1 MASFHAELYI
11 EEQVYP
17 VLWCALEF
25 RQQIQERGRVS
36 ARVRQGPLLL
46 LLDVA
51 QDDDTLVSWAA
62 TPHKKLSGHL
72 IFFDTA
78 QLSPHESIHFE
89 EAECVGYQES
99 FDVLQGENGS
109 YTCSLTITAPE
120 FALGTGATGGA
131 AGLSSM
137 LAAVTPAL
145 PSANLAAKALEVVE
159 SKVERYQKRLRLL
172 QSGRSKLTDM
182 DQLISA
188 AGPATSSAAAP
199 TSKSPLGR
207 LGSLLGSGPSAAV
220 AEAGP
225 GPLPLVNDR
234 NILQKAVDRLT
245 FNNVAVERARLS
257 QHAYQFTTTADP
269 SGLLLPTF
277 TEEVPE
283 GWQALQVWDD
293 KQTGFAAA
301 LYDSDFEQPNR
312 KVLAFRGTNPTEWGD
327 IKADL
332 TQALGIP
339 TKQYDQAI
347 QLAQN
352 LKQQYGGLDIVQDA
366 GLDMTGHSLGGGL
379 AAAASTVTGAKGYT
393 FNAAGLHPRS
403 VKPYGI
409 SKEAMRAAAPGLIDN
424 VYSNRD
430 PLNGLQNHMG
440 GLIPKSVGTP
450 HVLDKAGFHPI
461 GAVVNAIEAEKDA
474 DTATI
479 KHFTAQP

>member
-11 EEQVYP
+11 DGQTYP

-25 RQQIQERGRVS
+25 RQQVQERGRVS

-46 LLDVA
+46 LLDVP

-62 TPHKKLSGHL
+62 TPHKELSGHL
-72 IFFDTA
+72 IFFDTS
-78 QLSPHESIHFE
+78 QLSPHESVHFE
-89 EAECVGYQES
+89 AAKCVGYQES
-99 FDVLQGENGS
+99 FDVLRGEDGS
-109 YTCSLTITAPE
+109 YTCSLTITAPQ
-120 FALGTGATGGA
+120 FVLGTGSAGSPA
-131 AGLSSM
+131 AISNM
-137 LAAVTPAL
+137 LAAVVPAV
-145 PSANLAAKALEVVE
+145 PSAVLAAKALEVAE
-159 SKVERYQKRLRLL
+159 TKVERYQKRLRLL

-188 AGPATSSAAAP
+188 AGPAAPVAAP
-199 TSKSPLGR
+199 ASKGPLGR
-207 LGSLLGSGPSAAV
+207 LGSLLTGNSNSAV
-220 AEAGP
+220 AEAGSS
-225 GPLPLVNDR
+225 PLVADR

-269 SGLLLPTF
+269 NGRLLPTF

-283 GWQALQVWDD
+283 GWAALQVWDD
-293 KQTGFAAA
+293 KKTGFAAA
-301 LYDSDFEQPNR
+301 LYDSNFEQPNR

-347 QLAQN
+347 EVARD
-352 LKQQYGGLDIVQDA
+352 LKEKYGAGLDIVQDA

-379 AAAASTVTGAKGYT
+379 AAAASVVTGSKGYT
-393 FNAAGLHPRS
+393 FNAAGLHSRS
-403 VKPYGI
+403 VKPFGI
-409 SKEAMRAAAPGLIDN
+409 TKEAMKTKGGLIDN

-440 GLIPKSVGTP
+440 GLIPKSLGTP
-450 HVLDKAGFHPI
+450 HVLDKAGYHPI

-479 KHFTAQP
+479 QKFTRP

>member
-11 EEQVYP
+11 NGQAYP

-25 RQQIQERGRVS
+25 QQQIQERGRVS

-46 LLDVA
+46 QLDVP

-62 TPHKKLSGHL
+62 TLHKKLSGHI
-72 IFFDTA
+72 IFYDTS
-78 QLSPHESIHFE
+78 QRSPHESIHFE

-99 FDVLQGENGS
+99 FDVLRGEGGS
-109 YTCSLTITAPE
+109 YACSLTITAPE
-120 FALGTGATGGA
+120 FVLGSGSAGGP
-131 AGLSSM
+131 
-137 LAAVTPAL
+137 AAVSSFLPAAAPPV
-145 PSANLAAKALEVVE
+145 PSANLAAKALEVAE
-159 SKVERYQKRLRLL
+159 TKAERYQKRLRLL
-172 QSGRSKLTDM
+172 QSGRNKVADM
-182 DQLISA
+182 DQLISSGGPV
-188 AGPATSSAAAP
+188 AGPAAAP
-199 TSKSPLGR
+199 ASKGPLGR
-207 LGSLLGSGPSAAV
+207 LGSLLTGNSNSAV
-220 AEAGP
+220 AEAGAS
-225 GPLPLVNDR
+225 PLVADR
-234 NILQKAVDRLT
+234 NLLQKAVDRLT

-277 TEEVPE
+277 TGEVPE
-283 GWQALQVWDD
+283 GWAALQVWDD
-293 KQTGFAAA
+293 KKTGFAAA
-301 LYDSDFEQPNR
+301 LYDSNFEQPNR

-347 QLAQN
+347 ELARN
-352 LKQQYGGLDIVQDA
+352 LKDQYGAGLDIVQDA
-366 GLDMTGHSLGGGL
+366 GLDMAGHSLGGGL
-379 AAAASTVTGAKGYT
+379 AAAASVVTGAKGYT
-393 FNAAGLHPRS
+393 FNAAGLHPNS
-403 VKPYGI
+403 VKPFGI
-409 SKEAMRAAAPGLIDN
+409 TKEAMRAAAPGLIDN

-450 HVLDKAGFHPI
+450 HVLSKAGFHPI
-461 GAVVNAIEAEKDA
+461 GDVVAAIETEKDA

-479 KHFTAQP
+479 QKYTRP